1 MKKKLLLLSFALM
14 PFLLN
19 AAATEGTVI
28 ENLSEGTLLE
38 RVGDIESLNGI
49 ESLTI
54 SGRINGTDIL
64 VIRNMHNLKAI
75 NLADA
80 SIVEG
85 GQPYYKSY
93 TTKNNELGDYMLYDL
108 GLEQAI
114 LPRDLTLIGQFSLS
128 KNQLSSIEIPEK
140 VTRIGDNAFASNRL
154 SAVTFPPSV
163 TEMGYEAFSEN
174 AFVEFAF
181 PPSLKELK
189 SYILENNKQLLK
201 VTIPGSITEFPSD
214 ICRGCTRLKQLIL
227 VDGAE
232 DLLIFLLNYT
242 FFQDYP
248 LEYIYVG
255 RNIADSGISEIKYP
269 TAFDNILTLKKAE
282 FGNITRIPS
291 FLFFNCPKL
300 AEFNLPGTLESIGGS
315 AFESSAIEKIVIPE
329 SVTYIEYYA
338 FESSPN
344 LREVDIKGPL
354 RALPVG
360 IFADCN
366 KLEKLTLPSTI
377 SKIETGSLS
386 DTPIQEFRCPDDL
399 VEIGDNAFYGCKN
412 LERIHFND
420 KLTHIGDRAF
430 QNCSALKEIYLPESL
445 TSLDSYSYAFSN
457 CESLRVLSL
466 PATLEK
472 FDIFSIVGSINI
484 ISLISHAVTP
494 PTVTEDFDTRI
505 TENCTLYVPDES
517 YALYYL
523 HQYWGK
529 FRKIVKLSEYT
540 GIDTVTRDSTPF
552 STGNGKIIIPEGNNM
567 RFTIFNMQGQVI
579 YDGIPTSEIECGNG
593 LFIIKT
599 PGSSHKVRL

>member
-1 MKKKLLLLSFALM
+1 MKKILLLLSIVLM

-19 AAATEGTVI
+19 AAATDGTVI

-38 RVGDIESLNGI
+38 RVGGIESLNGI

-54 SGRINGTDIL
+54 SGRINGTDVL
-64 VIRNMHNLKAI
+64 AIRGMHNLKAI

-140 VTRIGDNAFASNRL
+140 VTRIGNNAFASNRL

-163 TEMGYEAFSEN
+163 TEMGSEAFSEN
-174 AFVEFAF
+174 AFVEFIF
-181 PPSLKELK
+181 PPSLTELK
-189 SYILENNKQLLK
+189 SSVLKDNKQLLK

-255 RNIADSGISEIKYP
+255 RNIADYGISEIKYP

-329 SVTYIEYYA
+329 SVTSIGGHA
-338 FESSPN
+338 FAGSD
-344 LREVDIKGPL
+344 LREVGIKGPV
-354 RALPVG
+354 RELPEYTFG
-360 IFADCN
+360 ICE

-377 SKIETGSLS
+377 SKIGEKCFCYSE
-386 DTPIQEFRCPDDL
+386 IQEFRCPDDL
-399 VEIGDNAFYGCKN
+399 VEIGSEAFHGCDK
-412 LERIHFND
+412 LERVHFND
-420 KLTHIGDRAF
+420 KLTHIGTRAF
-430 QNCSALKEIYLPESL
+430 QKCSALKEVYLPESV
-445 TSLDSYSYAFSN
+445 TNIGSYSFSD

-466 PATLEK
+466 PATLEE
-472 FDIFSIVGSINI
+472 IEPSSIEGSINI
-484 ISLISHAVTP
+484 ISLISHVVTP
-494 PTVTEDFDTRI
+494 PAVTEDFNTRV

>member
-1 MKKKLLLLSFALM
+1 MKKILLLLSIVLM
-14 PFLLN
+14 PFLVN
-19 AAATEGTVI
+19 AAATDGTVI

-38 RVGDIESLNGI
+38 RVGGIESLNGI

-54 SGRINGTDIL
+54 SGRINGTDVL
-64 VIRNMHNLKAI
+64 VIRGMHNLKAI

-114 LPRDLTLIGQFSLS
+114 LPRDLTLIGQSSLS

-140 VTRIGDNAFASNRL
+140 VTRIGDYALASNRL
-154 SAVTFPPSV
+154 SDITFPPGLKDLKRSV
-163 TEMGYEAFSEN
+163 
-174 AFVEFAF
+174 
-181 PPSLKELK
+181 LKD
-189 SYILENNKQLLK
+189 NKQLLK
-201 VTIPGSITEFPSD
+201 VTIPGSITWLYSD
-214 ICRGCTRLKQLIL
+214 ICRGCTSLKQLIL
-227 VDGAE
+227 EDGAE
-232 DLLIFLLNYT
+232 DLYISLDYT
-242 FFQDYP
+242 DFEDCP
-248 LEYIYVG
+248 LEYIYIG
-255 RNIADSGISEIKYP
+255 RNITGTNSTLYS
-269 TAFDNILTLKKAE
+269 AFDHITTLKKAE
-282 FGNITRIPS
+282 FGNITRIPYYL
-291 FLFFNCPKL
+291 FLSCSNL
-300 AEFNLPGTLESIGGS
+300 AEFNLPGTLESIGDR
-315 AFESSAIEKIVIPE
+315 AFVSTAIEKIVIPE
-329 SVTYIEYYA
+329 SVTYIGEDV
-338 FESSPN
+338 FSDSD
-344 LREVDIKGPL
+344 LREVDIKGPV
-354 RALPVG
+354 RELPEYT
-360 IFADCN
+360 FQYCD

-377 SKIETGSLS
+377 SKIGEKCFAYSA
-386 DTPIQEFRCPDDL
+386 IQEFRCPDDL
-399 VEIGDNAFYGCKN
+399 VEIGYNAFNGCKN

-420 KLTHIGDRAF
+420 KLTNIGLGAF
-430 QNCSALKEIYLPESL
+430 QKCSALKEVYLPESV
-445 TSLDSYSYAFSN
+445 TSISSSAFSN

-472 FDIFSIVGSINI
+472 IEPTCITGSINI
-484 ISLISHAVTP
+484 ISLISHVVTP
-494 PTVTEDFDTRI
+494 PAVTEDFDTRV

-540 GIDTVTRDSTPF
+540 GIDTVTRDYTPF
-552 STGNGKIIIPEGNNM
+552 STGNGKIIIPEGNNK

>member
-75 NLADA
+75 NLTDA

-140 VTRIGDNAFASNRL
+140 VTRIGNNAFASNRL

-163 TEMGYEAFSEN
+163 TEMGSEAFSEN
-174 AFVEFAF
+174 AFVEFTF
-181 PPSLKELK
+181 PPSLTELK
-189 SYILENNKQLLK
+189 SYILKDNKQLLK
-201 VTIPGSITEFPSD
+201 VTIPGSITRLRSS
-214 ICRGCTRLKQLIL
+214 ICRGCTSLKQLIL
-227 VDGAE
+227 EDGAGN
-232 DLLIFLLNYT
+232 LYISLNNT
-242 FFQDYP
+242 DFKDCP
-248 LEYIYVG
+248 LEYIYIG
-255 RNIADSGISEIKYP
+255 RNIADSEISEIEYRS
-269 TAFDNILTLKKAE
+269 AFDDIPTLKKAE
-282 FGNITRIPS
+282 FGNITRIPKH
-291 FLFFNCPKL
+291 LFSYCENL
-300 AEFNLPGTLESIGGS
+300 AEFSLPGTLESIGTG
-315 AFESSAIEKIVIPE
+315 AFESTAIEKIVIPE

-338 FESSPN
+338 FRSSPN

-354 RALPVG
+354 RVLPID
-360 IFADCN
+360 IFADCR

-377 SKIETGSLS
+377 SKIEAGSLS

-399 VEIGDNAFYGCKN
+399 VEIGDNAFYVCKN

-420 KLTHIGDRAF
+420 KLTHIGTRAF
-430 QNCSALKEIYLPESL
+430 QKCSALKEVYLPESV
-445 TSLDSYSYAFSN
+445 TNIGSYSFSD

-466 PATLEK
+466 PATLEE
-472 FDIFSIVGSINI
+472 IEPSSIEGSINI
-484 ISLISHAVTP
+484 ISLISHVVTP
-494 PTVTEDFDTRI
+494 PAVTEDFNTQI

-552 STGNGKIIIPEGNNM
+552 TTGNGKIIIPEGNNK

-579 YDGIPTSEIECGNG
+579 YDGIPTSEIECGHG

>member
-140 VTRIGDNAFASNRL
+140 VTRIGNNAFASNRL

-163 TEMGYEAFSEN
+163 TEMGSEAFSEN
-174 AFVEFAF
+174 AFVEFIF
-181 PPSLKELK
+181 PPSLTELK
-189 SYILENNKQLLK
+189 SSVLKDNKQLLK

-242 FFQDYP
+242 FFPDYP

-255 RNIADSGISEIKYP
+255 RNIADYGISEIKYP

-329 SVTYIEYYA
+329 SVTSIGGHA
-338 FESSPN
+338 FAGSD
-344 LREVDIKGPL
+344 LREVGIGSVIVIHNRIL
-354 RALPVG
+354 R
-360 IFADCN
+360 
-366 KLEKLTLPSTI
+366 
-377 SKIETGSLS
+377 
-386 DTPIQEFRCPDDL
+386 
-399 VEIGDNAFYGCKN
+399 
-412 LERIHFND
+412 
-420 KLTHIGDRAF
+420 
-430 QNCSALKEIYLPESL
+430 
-445 TSLDSYSYAFSN
+445 
-457 CESLRVLSL
+457 
-466 PATLEK
+466 
-472 FDIFSIVGSINI
+472 
-484 ISLISHAVTP
+484 
-494 PTVTEDFDTRI
+494 
-505 TENCTLYVPDES
+505 
-517 YALYYL
+517 
-523 HQYWGK
+523 
-529 FRKIVKLSEYT
+529 
-540 GIDTVTRDSTPF
+540 
-552 STGNGKIIIPEGNNM
+552 
-567 RFTIFNMQGQVI
+567 
-579 YDGIPTSEIECGNG
+579 
-593 LFIIKT
+593 
-599 PGSSHKVRL
+599 

>member
-1 MKKKLLLLSFALM
+1 MKKILLLLSIVLM

-19 AAATEGTVI
+19 AAATDGTVI

-38 RVGDIESLNGI
+38 RVGGIESLNGI

-163 TEMGYEAFSEN
+163 TEMGSEAFSEN

-201 VTIPGSITEFPSD
+201 VTIPGSITRLCSS
-214 ICRGCTRLKQLIL
+214 ICWGCTSLKQLIL
-227 VDGAE
+227 EDGAGN
-232 DLLIFLLNYT
+232 LYISLNNT
-242 FFQDYP
+242 DFKDCP
-248 LEYIYVG
+248 LEYIYIG
-255 RNIADSGISEIKYP
+255 RNIADSEISEIEYHS
-269 TAFDNILTLKKAE
+269 AFDDIPTLKKAE
-282 FGNITRIPS
+282 FGNITKIPS
-291 FLFFNCPKL
+291 YMFYYCENL
-300 AEFNLPGTLESIGGS
+300 AEFSLPGTLKSIGWC
-315 AFESSAIEKIVIPE
+315 AFESTAIEKIVIPE
-329 SVTYIEYYA
+329 SVTSIGKHA
-338 FESSPN
+338 FSDSD
-344 LREVDIKGPL
+344 LREVDIKGPV
-354 RALPVG
+354 RELPEYTFG
-360 IFADCN
+360 ICE

-399 VEIGDNAFYGCKN
+399 VEIGSEAFHGCDK
-412 LERIHFND
+412 LERVHFND
-420 KLTHIGDRAF
+420 KLTHIGTRAF
-430 QNCSALKEIYLPESL
+430 QECSALKEVYLPESV
-445 TSLDSYSYAFSN
+445 TSIGSYSFSD

-494 PTVTEDFDTRI
+494 PTVTEDFDTRV

-540 GIDTVTRDSTPF
+540 GIDTVTRDYTPF
-552 STGNGKIIIPEGNNM
+552 STGNGKIIIPEGNNK

>member
-1 MKKKLLLLSFALM
+1 MKKILLLLSFALI
-14 PFLLN
+14 PLLLN
-19 AAATEGTVI
+19 AAATDGTVI

-38 RVGDIESLNGI
+38 RVGGIESLNGI

-54 SGRINGTDIL
+54 SGRINGTDVL
-64 VIRNMHNLKAI
+64 AIRGMHNLKAI

-140 VTRIGDNAFASNRL
+140 VTRIGNNAFASNRL

-163 TEMGYEAFSEN
+163 TEMGSEAFSEN
-174 AFVEFAF
+174 AFVEFIF
-181 PPSLKELK
+181 PPSLTELK
-189 SYILENNKQLLK
+189 SSVLKDNKQLLK

-232 DLLIFLLNYT
+232 DLFIFLLNHT

-255 RNIADSGISEIKYP
+255 RNITLSHSIFAHI
-269 TAFDNILTLKKAE
+269 FTLKKAE

-291 FLFFNCPKL
+291 YLFFNCPKL
-300 AEFNLPGTLESIGGS
+300 AEFNLPGTLESIGDR
-315 AFESSAIEKIVIPE
+315 AFTSSAIEKIVIPE
-329 SVTYIEYYA
+329 SVTSIGKHA
-338 FESSPN
+338 FSDSD
-344 LREVDIKGPL
+344 LREVDIKGPV
-354 RALPVG
+354 RELPEYTFG
-360 IFADCN
+360 ICE

-377 SKIETGSLS
+377 SKIGEKCFCYSE
-386 DTPIQEFRCPDDL
+386 IQEFRCPDDL
-399 VEIGDNAFYGCKN
+399 VEIGSEAFHGCDK
-412 LERIHFND
+412 LERVHFND
-420 KLTHIGDRAF
+420 KLTHIGTRAF
-430 QNCSALKEIYLPESL
+430 QKCSALKEVYLPESV
-445 TSLDSYSYAFSN
+445 TSIDSYSFSD

-466 PATLEK
+466 PATLEE
-472 FDIFSIVGSINI
+472 IEPSSIEGSINI

-494 PTVTEDFDTRI
+494 PTVTEDFDTRV

-552 STGNGKIIIPEGNNM
+552 STGNGKIIIPEGNNK

-579 YDGIPTSEIECGNG
+579 YDGIPTSEIECGHG

>member
-201 VTIPGSITEFPSD
+201 VTIPGSITRLHSS
-214 ICRGCTRLKQLIL
+214 ICWGCTSLKQLIL
-227 VDGAE
+227 EDGTE
-232 DLLIFLLNYT
+232 NLYISLNNT
-242 FFQDYP
+242 DFKDCP
-248 LEYIYVG
+248 LEYIYIG
-255 RNIADSGISEIKYP
+255 RNIADSGISEIKYHS
-269 TAFDNILTLKKAE
+269 AFDDIPTLKKAE
-282 FGNITRIPS
+282 FGNITKIPS
-291 FLFFNCPKL
+291 YMFYYCENL
-300 AEFNLPGTLESIGGS
+300 AEFSLPGTLKSIGWC
-315 AFESSAIEKIVIPE
+315 AFESTAIEKIVIPE

-457 CESLRVLSL
+457 CEILRVLSL

-579 YDGIPTSEIECGNG
+579 YDGIPTSEIECGHG

-599 PGSSHKVRL
+599 PDAGHKVRV

>member
-140 VTRIGDNAFASNRL
+140 VTRIGNNAFASNRL

-201 VTIPGSITEFPSD
+201 VTIPGSITRLHSS
-214 ICRGCTRLKQLIL
+214 ICWGCTSLKQLIL
-227 VDGAE
+227 EDGTE
-232 DLLIFLLNYT
+232 NLYISLNNT
-242 FFQDYP
+242 DFKDCP
-248 LEYIYVG
+248 LEYIYIG
-255 RNIADSGISEIKYP
+255 RNIADSGISEIKYHS
-269 TAFDNILTLKKAE
+269 AFDDIPTLKKAE
-282 FGNITRIPS
+282 FGNITKIPS
-291 FLFFNCPKL
+291 YMFYYCENL
-300 AEFNLPGTLESIGGS
+300 AEFSLPGTLKSIGWC
-315 AFESSAIEKIVIPE
+315 AFESTAIEKIVIPE

-552 STGNGKIIIPEGNNM
+552 STGNGKIIIPEGNNK

-579 YDGIPTSEIECGNG
+579 YDGIPTSEIECGHG

-599 PGSSHKVRL
+599 PDAGHKVRL

>member
-1 MKKKLLLLSFALM
+1 MKKILLLLSIVLM

-19 AAATEGTVI
+19 AAATDGTVI

-54 SGRINGTDIL
+54 SGRINGTDVL
-64 VIRNMHNLKAI
+64 AIRGMHNLKAI

-114 LPRDLTLIGQFSLS
+114 LPRDLTLIGRSSLS
-128 KNQLSSIEIPEK
+128 KNQLTSIEIPEK
-140 VTRIGDNAFASNRL
+140 VTRIGDYALASNRL
-154 SAVTFPPSV
+154 SDITFPPGLKDLKRSV
-163 TEMGYEAFSEN
+163 
-174 AFVEFAF
+174 
-181 PPSLKELK
+181 LKD
-189 SYILENNKQLLK
+189 NKQLLK

-255 RNIADSGISEIKYP
+255 RNIADYGISEIKYP

-282 FGNITRIPS
+282 FGNITRIPYYL
-291 FLFFNCPKL
+291 FLSCSNL
-300 AEFNLPGTLESIGGS
+300 AEFNLPGTLESIGDR
-315 AFESSAIEKIVIPE
+315 AFVSTAIEKIVIPE
-329 SVTYIEYYA
+329 SVTYIGEDVFSY
-338 FESSPN
+338 SD
-344 LREVDIKGPL
+344 LREVDIKGPVREL
-354 RALPVG
+354 LEYTFRT
-360 IFADCN
+360 CK

-377 SKIETGSLS
+377 SKIGEKCFAYSA
-386 DTPIQEFRCPDDL
+386 IQEFRCPDDL
-399 VEIGDNAFYGCKN
+399 VEIGYDAFYECKN

-420 KLTHIGDRAF
+420 KLTNIGLGAF
-430 QNCSALKEIYLPESL
+430 QKCSALKEVYLPESV
-445 TSLDSYSYAFSN
+445 TSISSSAFSN

-472 FDIFSIVGSINI
+472 IKPSSIEGSINI
-484 ISLISHAVTP
+484 ISLISHVVTP
-494 PTVTEDFDTRI
+494 PAVTEDFDTRI

-552 STGNGKIIIPEGNNM
+552 STGNGKIIIPEGNDK

>member
-1 MKKKLLLLSFALM
+1 MKKKLLLLSFALI
-14 PFLLN
+14 PLLLN
-19 AAATEGTVI
+19 AAATDGTVI

-38 RVGDIESLNGI
+38 RVGGIESLNGI

-54 SGRINGTDIL
+54 SGRINGTDVL
-64 VIRNMHNLKAI
+64 AIRGMHNLKAI

-85 GQPYYKSY
+85 GQPNYKTY

-140 VTRIGDNAFASNRL
+140 VTRIGNNAFASNRL

-163 TEMGYEAFSEN
+163 TEMGSEAFSEN
-174 AFVEFAF
+174 AFVEFIF
-181 PPSLKELK
+181 PPSLTELK
-189 SYILENNKQLLK
+189 SSVLKDNKQLLK

-232 DLLIFLLNYT
+232 DLYIFLLNHTY
-242 FFQDYP
+242 FQDYP

-255 RNIADSGISEIKYP
+255 RNITLSHSIFAHI
-269 TAFDNILTLKKAE
+269 FTLKKAE

-291 FLFFNCPKL
+291 HLFFNCPKL
-300 AEFNLPGTLESIGGS
+300 AEFNLPGTLESIGTG

-329 SVTYIEYYA
+329 SVTSIGKHA
-338 FESSPN
+338 FSDSD
-344 LREVDIKGPL
+344 LREVDIKGPV
-354 RALPVG
+354 RELPEYTFG
-360 IFADCN
+360 ICE

-377 SKIETGSLS
+377 SKIGEKCFAYSA
-386 DTPIQEFRCPDDL
+386 IQEFRCPDDL
-399 VEIGDNAFYGCKN
+399 VEIGYDAFYECKN

-420 KLTHIGDRAF
+420 KLTNIGLGAF
-430 QNCSALKEIYLPESL
+430 QKCSALKEVYLPESV
-445 TSLDSYSYAFSN
+445 TNIGSYSFSD

-472 FDIFSIVGSINI
+472 IEPTCITGSINI
-484 ISLISHAVTP
+484 ISLISHVVTP
-494 PTVTEDFDTRI
+494 PAVTEDFDTRV

-540 GIDTVTRDSTPF
+540 GIDTVTRDYTPF
-552 STGNGKIIIPEGNNM
+552 STGNGKIIIPEGNNK

>member
-1 MKKKLLLLSFALM
+1 MKKKLLLLSFALI
-14 PFLLN
+14 PLLLN
-19 AAATEGTVI
+19 AAATDGTVI

-38 RVGDIESLNGI
+38 RVGGIESLNGI

-54 SGRINGTDIL
+54 SGRINGTDVL
-64 VIRNMHNLKAI
+64 AIRGMHNLKAI

-140 VTRIGDNAFASNRL
+140 VTRIGNNAFASNRL

-163 TEMGYEAFSEN
+163 TEMGSEAFSEN
-174 AFVEFAF
+174 AFVEFIF
-181 PPSLKELK
+181 PPSLTELK
-189 SYILENNKQLLK
+189 SSVLKDNKQLLK
-201 VTIPGSITEFPSD
+201 VIIPGSITEFPSD

-232 DLLIFLLNYT
+232 DLFIFLLNHT

-255 RNIADSGISEIKYP
+255 RNITESGISEIKYP

-300 AEFNLPGTLESIGGS
+300 AEFNLPGTLESIGDR
-315 AFESSAIEKIVIPE
+315 AFTSSAIEKIVIPE
-329 SVTYIEYYA
+329 SVTSIGKHA
-338 FESSPN
+338 FSDSD
-344 LREVDIKGPL
+344 LREVDIKGPV
-354 RALPVG
+354 RELPEYTFG
-360 IFADCN
+360 ICE

-377 SKIETGSLS
+377 SKIGEKCFCYSE
-386 DTPIQEFRCPDDL
+386 IQEFRCPDDL
-399 VEIGDNAFYGCKN
+399 VEIGSEAFHGCDK
-412 LERIHFND
+412 LERVHFND
-420 KLTHIGDRAF
+420 KLTHIGTRAF
-430 QNCSALKEIYLPESL
+430 QKCSALKEVYLPESV
-445 TSLDSYSYAFSN
+445 TSIDSYSFSD

-466 PATLEK
+466 PATLEE
-472 FDIFSIVGSINI
+472 IEPSSIEGSINI

-494 PTVTEDFDTRI
+494 PTVTEDFDTRV

-540 GIDTVTRDSTPF
+540 GIDTVTRDYTPF
-552 STGNGKIIIPEGNNM
+552 STGNGKIIIPEGNNK

-579 YDGIPTSEIECGNG
+579 YDGIPTSEIKCGNG

>member
-1 MKKKLLLLSFALM
+1 MKKILLLLSFALI
-14 PFLLN
+14 PLLLN
-19 AAATEGTVI
+19 AAATDGTVI

-38 RVGDIESLNGI
+38 RVGGIESLNGI

-54 SGRINGTDIL
+54 SGRINGTDVL
-64 VIRNMHNLKAI
+64 VIRGMHNLKAI

-140 VTRIGDNAFASNRL
+140 VTRIGNNAFASNRL

-163 TEMGYEAFSEN
+163 TEMGSEAFSEN
-174 AFVEFAF
+174 AFVEFIF
-181 PPSLKELK
+181 PPSLTELK
-189 SYILENNKQLLK
+189 SSVLKDNKQLLK

-232 DLLIFLLNYT
+232 DLFIFLLNHT

-255 RNIADSGISEIKYP
+255 RNITLSHSIFAHI
-269 TAFDNILTLKKAE
+269 FTLKKAE

-291 FLFFNCPKL
+291 HLFFNCPKL
-300 AEFNLPGTLESIGGS
+300 AEFNLPGTLESIGTG

-329 SVTYIEYYA
+329 SVTSIGGHA
-338 FESSPN
+338 FAGSD
-344 LREVDIKGPL
+344 LREVDIKGPV
-354 RALPVG
+354 RELPEYTFG
-360 IFADCN
+360 ICE

-377 SKIETGSLS
+377 SKIGEKCFCYSE
-386 DTPIQEFRCPDDL
+386 IQEFRCPDDL
-399 VEIGDNAFYGCKN
+399 VEIGSEAFHGCDK
-412 LERIHFND
+412 LERVHFND
-420 KLTHIGDRAF
+420 KLTHIGTRAF
-430 QNCSALKEIYLPESL
+430 QKCSALKEVYLPESV
-445 TSLDSYSYAFSN
+445 TSIDSYSFSD

-466 PATLEK
+466 PATLEE
-472 FDIFSIVGSINI
+472 IEPSSIEGSINI

-494 PTVTEDFDTRI
+494 PTVTEDFDTRV

-552 STGNGKIIIPEGNNM
+552 TTGNGKIIIPEGNNK

-579 YDGIPTSEIECGNG
+579 YDGIPTSEIECGHG

-599 PGSSHKVRL
+599 PGSSHKVCL

>member
-1 MKKKLLLLSFALM
+1 MKKILLLLSFALI
-14 PFLLN
+14 PLLLN
-19 AAATEGTVI
+19 AAATDGTVI

-38 RVGDIESLNGI
+38 RVGGIESLNGI

-54 SGRINGTDIL
+54 SGRINGTDVL
-64 VIRNMHNLKAI
+64 AIRGMHNLKAI

-140 VTRIGDNAFASNRL
+140 VTRIGNNAFASNRL

-163 TEMGYEAFSEN
+163 TEMGSEAFSEN
-174 AFVEFAF
+174 AFVEFIF
-181 PPSLKELK
+181 PPSLTELK
-189 SYILENNKQLLK
+189 SSVLKDNKQLLK

-232 DLLIFLLNYT
+232 DLFIFLLNHT

-255 RNIADSGISEIKYP
+255 RNITESHSTFAHI
-269 TAFDNILTLKKAE
+269 FTLKKAE

-291 FLFFNCPKL
+291 HLFFNCPKL
-300 AEFNLPGTLESIGGS
+300 AEFNLPGTLESIGTG

-329 SVTYIEYYA
+329 SVTSIGGHA
-338 FESSPN
+338 FAGSD
-344 LREVDIKGPL
+344 LREVDIKGPV
-354 RALPVG
+354 RELPEYTFG
-360 IFADCN
+360 ICE

-377 SKIETGSLS
+377 SKIGEKCFCYSE
-386 DTPIQEFRCPDDL
+386 IQEFRCPDDL
-399 VEIGDNAFYGCKN
+399 VEIGSEAFHGCDK
-412 LERIHFND
+412 LERVHFND
-420 KLTHIGDRAF
+420 KLTHIGTRAF
-430 QNCSALKEIYLPESL
+430 QECSALKEVYLPESV
-445 TSLDSYSYAFSN
+445 TSIGSYSFSD

-466 PATLEK
+466 PATLEE
-472 FDIFSIVGSINI
+472 IEPSSIEGSINI

-494 PTVTEDFDTRI
+494 PTVTEDFDTRV

-552 STGNGKIIIPEGNNM
+552 TTGNGKIIIPEGNNK
-567 RFTIFNMQGQVI
+567 RFTIFNMQGQAI

>member
-1 MKKKLLLLSFALM
+1 MKKILLLLSIVLM

-19 AAATEGTVI
+19 AAATDGTVI

-38 RVGDIESLNGI
+38 RVGGIESLNGI

-54 SGRINGTDIL
+54 SGRINGTDVL
-64 VIRNMHNLKAI
+64 AIRGMHNLKAI

-163 TEMGYEAFSEN
+163 TEMGSEAFSEN
-174 AFVEFAF
+174 AFVEFIF
-181 PPSLKELK
+181 PPSLTELK
-189 SYILENNKQLLK
+189 SSVLKDNKQLLK

-255 RNIADSGISEIKYP
+255 RNIADYGISEIKYP

-329 SVTYIEYYA
+329 SVTSIGGHA
-338 FESSPN
+338 FAGSD
-344 LREVDIKGPL
+344 LREVGIKGPV
-354 RALPVG
+354 RELPEYTFG
-360 IFADCN
+360 ICE

-377 SKIETGSLS
+377 SKIGEKCFCYSE
-386 DTPIQEFRCPDDL
+386 IQEFRCPDDL
-399 VEIGDNAFYGCKN
+399 VEIGSEAFHGCDK
-412 LERIHFND
+412 LERVHFND
-420 KLTHIGDRAF
+420 KLTHIGTRAF
-430 QNCSALKEIYLPESL
+430 QKCSALKEVYLPESV
-445 TSLDSYSYAFSN
+445 TNIGSYSFSD

-466 PATLEK
+466 PATLEE
-472 FDIFSIVGSINI
+472 IEPSSIEGSINI
-484 ISLISHAVTP
+484 ISLISHVVTP
-494 PTVTEDFDTRI
+494 PAVTEDFNTRV